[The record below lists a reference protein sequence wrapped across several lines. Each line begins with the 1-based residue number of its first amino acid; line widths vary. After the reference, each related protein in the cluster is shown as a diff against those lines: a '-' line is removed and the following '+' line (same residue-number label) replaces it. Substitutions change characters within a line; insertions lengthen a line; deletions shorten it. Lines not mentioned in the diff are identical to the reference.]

1 MTALEYECA
10 VMNAVGHGDLSRD
23 DRDQRSVA
31 AVRHAPGCALVGR
44 GGVLAATPGMK
55 GDLWVGSR
63 NIGLY
68 HSTDGG
74 ASFTKLNNVGGADAL
89 GFGKAAP
96 GKTFPALYLLGSIK
110 QLHAY
115 YHSDDAGQ
123 TWVRINDDQ
132 HRFGAPDRPLIIGD
146 PRIYGRV
153 YLTTGGRGVIYGD
166 LAART
171 K

>member
-1 MTALEYECA
+1 
-10 VMNAVGHGDLSRD
+10 
-23 DRDQRSVA
+23 
-31 AVRHAPGCALVGR
+31 
-44 GGVLAATPGMK
+44 VLAATPGLP

-96 GKTFPALYLLGSIK
+96 GKMFPALYLLGSIN
-110 QLHAY
+110 QLQACY
-115 YHSDDAGQ
+115 RSDDAGQ

-166 LAART
+166 QDPVTRVFQRASSVPRL
-171 K
+171 